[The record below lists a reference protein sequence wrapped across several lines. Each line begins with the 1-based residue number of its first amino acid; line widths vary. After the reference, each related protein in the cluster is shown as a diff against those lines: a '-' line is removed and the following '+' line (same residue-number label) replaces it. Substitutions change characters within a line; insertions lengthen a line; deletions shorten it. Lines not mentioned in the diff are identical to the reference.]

1 MRAFFSRLFA
11 RRRLMLA
18 FAHILGFLLL
28 FVLFVYLTFPTDAVR
43 DVLARTLSDRLG
55 RPVQIEELDLRG
67 LSGVELSG
75 VQLSLMPRPAASSIQ
90 PDPTAPQPPP
100 IPIALDEVEVGGDL
114 LALARGEEG
123 RVSARVA
130 AYGGTFE
137 VREAHVTPD
146 RIDVTGVGLEGLDLR
161 ASPLLRVLI
170 PWDVRGKVEARAKL
184 TLERDKAAA
193 GSKKKGKGKTVLRL
207 TTAKLSLTV
216 TEAKVRTPVVP
227 SRTYGDFKFT
237 DADLGTLEVEAEL
250 GPAKGLKGLER
261 RYPDRALVLMLR
273 ELDLRG
279 ADVMATL
286 EDEATIVWIRP
297 TDPLVTGRVAAS
309 FAVRLADTYLDKEV
323 VKGGRK
329 EKPNAGLRMVL
340 KNDPRLRA
348 ATRNGWLGFR
358 CTGTIQKPGCLP
370 SLPSA
375 KVARV
380 GPFAPRTKPEAD
392 KKKETKR
399 IETRQKP
406 APSRAAPPARPTQP
420 GPGRAVG
427 PSVALPVGAA
437 PAEAEE
443 EPEEEYEEGEEE
455 EYEEG
460 EEEEYEEDEEDEE
473 SEDGE
478 EDAPV
483 EEGEAVDE
491 DSEAEEEE
499 VDGEPEEE

>member
-1 MRAFFSRLFA
+1 M
-11 RRRLMLA
+11 
-18 FAHILGFLLL
+18 
-28 FVLFVYLTFPTDAVR
+28 
-43 DVLARTLSDRLG
+43 
-55 RPVQIEELDLRG
+55 
-67 LSGVELSG
+67 
-75 VQLSLMPRPAASSIQ
+75 
-90 PDPTAPQPPP
+90 
-100 IPIALDEVEVGGDL
+100 DEVEVRGDL
-114 LALARGEEG
+114 LALARGEPG

-137 VREAHVTPD
+137 VREANVSAD

-184 TLERDKAAA
+184 SLERDKAAA
-193 GSKKKGKGKTVLRL
+193 GGAKQGKGKMVLRL
-207 TTAKLSLTV
+207 ATAKLSLTV
-216 TEAKVRTPVVP
+216 TEARVRAPVVP

-261 RYPDRALVLMLR
+261 RYPDRARVLMLR

-297 TDPLVTGRVAAS
+297 TDPLATGRVSAS
-309 FAVRLADTYLDKEV
+309 FAVRLADTYLEKEV
-323 VKGGRK
+323 VKNGRK
-329 EKPNAGLRMVL
+329 ERPNAGLRMVL

-392 KKKETKR
+392 KKKQVEKQTKK
-399 IETRQKP
+399 IETREEP
-406 APSRAAPPARPTQP
+406 APAPPARPAPP
-420 GPGRAVG
+420 GPGRAVS
-427 PSVALPVGAA
+427 PSMALPVAPA

-443 EPEEEYEEGEEE
+443 EAEEEYEEGEEEE

-460 EEEEYEEDEEDEE
+460 EEEEEYEK
-473 SEDGE
+473 GE
-478 EDAPV
+478 EGAEEV
-483 EEGEAVDE
+483 ENGEEGEAGEEEGEGV
-491 DSEAEEEE
+491 EEE
-499 VDGEPEEE
+499 VEGEPEEE